1 MWQPQLGT
9 LAQGHFPGQGALTL
23 SQTYDHALGPGPP
36 SFPGFCPPG
45 AEPAVDRKYWGFQPA
60 AGQFCRRQRYFR
72 FSGLCFFDTLLKFTV
87 VGAGGT
93 AGGLSCA
100 AKSWGHGRQGPARGL
115 QACSRGLPHSLL
127 GCSAG
132 CWSTSLAPHPGHANN
147 FIWAAAE
154 PTNTFFSDGRGKLG
168 ISVSTVE
175 TEIPRVS
182 GRLNNSLPRSR
193 KAMKFA

>member
-1 MWQPQLGT
+1 MLVGCGSPNLEPSPRATSRGK
-9 LAQGHFPGQGALTL
+9 GCSL
-23 SQTYDHALGPGPP
+23 SAKPMTMLSGLGPPLFLVSARRRQSPP
-36 SFPGFCPPG
+36 W
-45 AEPAVDRKYWGFQPA
+45 AENIWGFQPA

-100 AKSWGHGRQGPARGL
+100 AKSWGHGRQGPARVP

-182 GRLNNSLPRSR
+182 G
-193 KAMKFA
+193 